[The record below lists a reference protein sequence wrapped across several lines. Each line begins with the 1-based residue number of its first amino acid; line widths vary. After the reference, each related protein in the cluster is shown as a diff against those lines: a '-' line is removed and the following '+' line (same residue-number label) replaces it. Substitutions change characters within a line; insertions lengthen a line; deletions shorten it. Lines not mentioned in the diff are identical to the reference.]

1 MRFVRG
7 QPKPANGGRKKGVRN
22 KRTVAAASRAAH
34 PDALDHLAAVMA
46 AKDDPTITPDLR
58 LRAAIG
64 LAAYQHPKP
73 FPLKET
79 FVGPI
84 DYAAPKTVQEA
95 RAAILE
101 LGERM
106 ARREI
111 SVEAHDALIN
121 GIRTYLRR
129 PNNGRARRARRV
141 PCAAAI
147 PHALATRVNR
157 LKREYGRTTNAS
169 PPTASRKPNCDR
181 RGQAESLYR
190 IGQVAPVGIMG
201 RPLSGGNK

>member
-1 MRFVRG
+1 MSFAGG

-22 KRTVAAASRAAH
+22 KRTVAATSKAAH

-129 PNNGRARRARRV
+129 PNNGRSSTSSKSSLRSGD
-141 PCAAAI
+141 

-169 PPTASRKPNCDR
+169 PPTASRKPNCER

-190 IGQVAPVGIMG
+190 IGQVAPVGIME
-201 RPLSGGNK
+201 RRLSGGNK

>member
-1 MRFVRG
+1 
-7 QPKPANGGRKKGVRN
+7 
-22 KRTVAAASRAAH
+22 
-34 PDALDHLAAVMA
+34 MA

-73 FPLKET
+73 FPPKET
-79 FVGPI
+79 FVGPL
-84 DYAAPKTVQEA
+84 DYAAPKTVQEV

-121 GIRTYLRR
+121 NLRSYLRR
-129 PNNGRARRARRV
+129 PNNGRTRRARRV

-147 PHALATRVNR
+147 PHALATRANG
-157 LKREYGRTTNAS
+157 LKREYRRTTNPS
-169 PPTASRKPNCDR
+169 PRPHHASRIATDEAKQR
-181 RGQAESLYR
+181 AS
-190 IGQVAPVGIMG
+190 IASG
-201 RPLSGGNK
+201 RSPRWGLWGDH

>member
-1 MRFVRG
+1 MSFAGG

-22 KRTVAAASRAAH
+22 KRTVAATSKAAH

-58 LRAAIG
+58 FRAAIG

-84 DYAAPKTVQEA
+84 DYAAPKTVQQA

-129 PNNGRARRARRV
+129 PNNGRSSTSSKSSLRSGDSSRARHSGEPPQARIWADDQRL
-141 PCAAAI
+141 PADRITQAKLR
-147 PHALATRVNR
+147 PTRPS
-157 LKREYGRTTNAS
+157 REPLSHRA
-169 PPTASRKPNCDR
+169 
-181 RGQAESLYR
+181 
-190 IGQVAPVGIMG
+190 G
-201 RPLSGGNK
+201 RPRWGLWGDR

>member
-1 MRFVRG
+1 
-7 QPKPANGGRKKGVRN
+7 
-22 KRTVAAASRAAH
+22 
-34 PDALDHLAAVMA
+34 MA

-129 PNNGRARRARRV
+129 PNNGRSSTSSKSSLRSGDSSRARHSGEPPQARIWADDQRL
-141 PCAAAI
+141 PADRITQAKLR
-147 PHALATRVNR
+147 PTRPS
-157 LKREYGRTTNAS
+157 REPLSHRA
-169 PPTASRKPNCDR
+169 
-181 RGQAESLYR
+181 
-190 IGQVAPVGIMG
+190 G
-201 RPLSGGNK
+201 RPGGDYGATTERRQQVGPRRQRHHQGRGPTDGRPRRSLRAGFPCRA